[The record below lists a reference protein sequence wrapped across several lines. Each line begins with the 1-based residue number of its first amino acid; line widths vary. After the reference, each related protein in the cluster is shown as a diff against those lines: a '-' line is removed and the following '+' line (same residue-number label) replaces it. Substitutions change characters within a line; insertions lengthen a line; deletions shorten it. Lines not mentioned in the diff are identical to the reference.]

1 MAQPDPQTPDE
12 SGPSNSSETN
22 SQSPDYFND
31 PHATERAWQ
40 EIVSELSDLST
51 DQANVETAR
60 TDQAEVD
67 LDFPKAPWVDRDLQP
82 DAVTRGGST
91 SQPSGPRDWAD
102 STPLLDEVD
111 AFTPPDPEFS
121 LSSDPARNLGWFL
134 TGLSM
139 VGFLL
144 ATVVFKPAHTPT
156 LAILG
161 GLFVCGVA
169 LLIWRLP
176 KHRDLD
182 SHDGAQV

>member
-1 MAQPDPQTPDE
+1 MAQPDPETPDE
-12 SGPSNSSETN
+12 SGPSNFSETN
-22 SQSPDYFND
+22 SHSPDYFND
-31 PHATERAWQ
+31 LHATERAWQ

-51 DQANVETAR
+51 DVANVETAR
-60 TDQAEVD
+60 TEAAELD
-67 LDFPKAPWVDRDLQP
+67 LNFPRAPWVDQDLGAP
-82 DAVTRGGST
+82 AVTPPAR
-91 SQPSGPRDWAD
+91 GPRDWNED
-102 STPLLDEVD
+102 QMLLDEMD
-111 AFTPPDPEFS
+111 AFQPPDPQFS

-134 TGLSM
+134 TGFSM

-144 ATVVFKPAHTPT
+144 AAVVFKPIHTPT

-161 GLFVCGVA
+161 ALFVCGIA